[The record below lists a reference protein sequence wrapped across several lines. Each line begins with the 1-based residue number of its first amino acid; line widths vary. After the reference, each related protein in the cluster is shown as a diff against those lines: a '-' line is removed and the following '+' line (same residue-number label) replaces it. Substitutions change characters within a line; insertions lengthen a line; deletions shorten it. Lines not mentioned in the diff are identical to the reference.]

1 MGKVAQ
7 AIQRFELMTR
17 PSLGMAQGA
26 RKQREMPAL
35 LRETKSSVGNADWAA
50 SLPKDL
56 RRYCSEWVAGIAEG
70 LNVVRVS
77 VADVRVERGSHATA
91 SYHNVAAVTS
101 TVCET
106 PSISWIVTRQDRTDM
121 GATYHIR
128 FFFSILQLCRR
139 RIENIRRFC

>member
-91 SYHNVAAVTS
+91 SYHTCCGRDFDGVRD
-101 TVCET
+101 TVHILDSDT
-106 PSISWIVTRQDRTDM
+106 ARSNRHGGNISYSLFLLYPSALSQT
-121 GATYHIR
+121 H
-128 FFFSILQLCRR
+128 
-139 RIENIRRFC
+139 